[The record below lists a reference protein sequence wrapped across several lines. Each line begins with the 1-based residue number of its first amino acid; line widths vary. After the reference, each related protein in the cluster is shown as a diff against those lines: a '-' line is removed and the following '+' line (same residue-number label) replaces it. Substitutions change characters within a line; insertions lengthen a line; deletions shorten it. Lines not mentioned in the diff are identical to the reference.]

1 MHWDSIQNFKLF
13 ANNVLALKTK
23 DKPSEILF
31 HRSPAG
37 YEWASPKF
45 KIYKFLAVKSN
56 ISDHQQSIVIYIMLW
71 SLFTINSV
79 PNQVRTFRLAKLEGV
94 DRVDQMTL
102 HGDDDVSGLALCVT
116 ECGSLTC
123 VKVTWFSLYL
133 HPFPNAESSVLT
145 KWDDIAWRVCKWQ
158 HCSAVSLLHQKSV
171 CPRIV
176 L

>member
-71 SLFTINSV
+71 SLFTVFPTKSGHSDS
-79 PNQVRTFRLAKLEGV
+79 PSS
-94 DRVDQMTL
+94 RVLIELIRWPCTVMMMFL
-102 HGDDDVSGLALCVT
+102 VLLFALQ
-116 ECGSLTC
+116 
-123 VKVTWFSLYL
+123 
-133 HPFPNAESSVLT
+133 NA
-145 KWDDIAWRVCKWQ
+145 DHWRVWRWHGFRCTCIRSQ
-158 HCSAVSLLHQKSV
+158 TQSLPSS
-171 CPRIV
+171 PSETT
-176 L
+176 